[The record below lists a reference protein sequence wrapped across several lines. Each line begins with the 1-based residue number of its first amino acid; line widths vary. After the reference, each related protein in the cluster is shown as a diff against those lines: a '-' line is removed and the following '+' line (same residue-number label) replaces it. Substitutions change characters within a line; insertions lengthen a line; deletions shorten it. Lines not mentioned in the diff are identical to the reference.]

1 VEFQAKGSGGMFLSR
16 QAAGALL
23 LFFIPSRE
31 DPMKATT
38 QVTSQATT
46 AQQAA
51 TQPTQAAA
59 PAPVIASRKSC
70 NPDGIGLSHY
80 VLMDRKAAK

>member
-1 VEFQAKGSGGMFLSR
+1 
-16 QAAGALL
+16 
-23 LFFIPSRE
+23 
-31 DPMKATT
+31 MKTTT

-51 TQPTQAAA
+51 TQPTQPTQPTQAA

>member
-1 VEFQAKGSGGMFLSR
+1 
-16 QAAGALL
+16 
-23 LFFIPSRE
+23 
-31 DPMKATT
+31 MKTTT

-51 TQPTQAAA
+51 TQPTQPTQAA

>member
-1 VEFQAKGSGGMFLSR
+1 
-16 QAAGALL
+16 
-23 LFFIPSRE
+23 
-31 DPMKATT
+31 MKTTT
-38 QVTSQATT
+38 QITSQATP

-51 TQPTQAAA
+51 ALPAQAAT
-59 PAPVIASRKSC
+59 PAPTLASRKSC